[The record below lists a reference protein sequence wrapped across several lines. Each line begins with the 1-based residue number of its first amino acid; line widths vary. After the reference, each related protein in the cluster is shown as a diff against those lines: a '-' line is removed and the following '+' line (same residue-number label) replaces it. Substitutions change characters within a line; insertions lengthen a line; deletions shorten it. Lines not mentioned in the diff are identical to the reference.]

1 MLMICANPE
10 CSARFNEG
18 GRFFRFRLHDDAV
31 QAPQSAH
38 SLQHFWLCNRCS
50 GVYTLEC
57 RKDNCVVLRPQLLTG
72 RANAA
77 MRVIRADGL

>member
-1 MLMICANPE
+1 
-10 CSARFNEG
+10 
-18 GRFFRFRLHDDAV
+18 V

-50 GVYTLEC
+50 GIYTLEC